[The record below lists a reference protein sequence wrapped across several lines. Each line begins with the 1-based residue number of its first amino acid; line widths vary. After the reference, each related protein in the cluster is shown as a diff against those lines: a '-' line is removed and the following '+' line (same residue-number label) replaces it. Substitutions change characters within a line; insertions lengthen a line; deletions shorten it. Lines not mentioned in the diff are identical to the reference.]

1 MLTRTAFDPETISLL
16 GAALDQAFK
25 TLPPDDQSQ
34 ERKTLLAS
42 KILRAASSGERDP
55 VRLRAAALVTG
66 RN

>member
-34 ERKTLLAS
+34 ERKTWKTAFGPHYD
-42 KILRAASSGERDP
+42 RARWD
-55 VRLRAAALVTG
+55 AAATAREHPLRLHG
-66 RN
+66 